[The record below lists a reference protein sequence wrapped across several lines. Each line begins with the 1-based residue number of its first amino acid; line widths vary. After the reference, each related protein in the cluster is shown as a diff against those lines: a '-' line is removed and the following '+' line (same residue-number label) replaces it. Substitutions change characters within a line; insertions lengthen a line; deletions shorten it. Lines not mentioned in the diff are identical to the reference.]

1 MTGKEQCGEPT
12 GTYWGAGNVLYFD
25 VGGHYMEMCVCII
38 NICVLHVISQ

>member
-25 VGGHYMEMCVCII
+25 VGGHYNGNVCVY
-38 NICVLHVISQ
+38 N